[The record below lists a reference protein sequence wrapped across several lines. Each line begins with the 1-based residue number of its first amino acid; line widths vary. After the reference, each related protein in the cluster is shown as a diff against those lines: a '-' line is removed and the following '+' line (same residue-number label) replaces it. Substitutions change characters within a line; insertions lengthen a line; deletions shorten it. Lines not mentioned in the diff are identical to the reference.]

1 MKEGKHLRKG
11 EKGRHLSKGER
22 KQLWKRRKGERKGNI
37 YGRGRK
43 EGRETFVEGEKREG
57 KLHTSRN
64 TPLLH
69 TFLPY
74 HTSHPSNP
82 NENPFFLP

>member
-1 MKEGKHLRKG
+1 MRKG

-22 KQLWKRRKGERKGNI
+22 KQLWKRRKGERETVMEE
-37 YGRGRK
+37 

>member
-43 EGRETFVEGEKREG
+43 EGKH
-57 KLHTSRN
+57 L
-64 TPLLH
+64 
-69 TFLPY
+69 
-74 HTSHPSNP
+74 
-82 NENPFFLP
+82 

>member
-1 MKEGKHLRKG
+1 MRKG
-11 EKGRHLSKGER
+11 DICRREKGNSCGREER
-22 KQLWKRRKGERKGNI
+22 EKERETFMEE
-37 YGRGRK
+37 

-82 NENPFFLP
+82 NENPFFLPKIYPSP